1 MTTEVQ
7 ATKRCSKCFYEQS
20 VNEFYPNKY
29 TKDGRRAKC
38 KACEVKYCL
47 ANQTS
52 IKLRQAKYYV
62 INREKVLE
70 KSEKYRSNN
79 AKRTRE
85 RNNATY
91 AQIKLDPEKYAKLQ
105 AERRRNLKT
114 WRLRNPTHV
123 KANSEVR
130 TAIHLG
136 KIVRPNECSNC
147 GCQCKP
153 EAHHDSYEKSQW
165 LVVRWLCKSCHAT
178 HHRKYPDLP
187 K

>member
-1 MTTEVQ
+1 MTTDVQ
-7 ATKRCSKCFYEQS
+7 ATKRCSKCFSEQS

-52 IKLRQAKYYV
+52 IKLRQAKY
-62 INREKVLE
+62 
-70 KSEKYRSNN
+70 RSNN

-85 RNNATY
+85 RKNATY

-105 AERRRNLKT
+105 AERRRGLKT

-123 KANSEVR
+123 KANSKVR
-130 TAIHLG
+130 TAVRFG
-136 KIVRPNECSNC
+136 KIVRPNECSKC
-147 GCQCKP
+147 GCQCKA

-165 LVVRWLCKSCHAT
+165 LVVRWLCKSCHAA
-178 HHRKYPDLP
+178 HHRKYPDSP

>member
-7 ATKRCSKCFYEQS
+7 ATKRCSKCFSEQS
-20 VNEFYPNKY
+20 VNEFYPSKY

-38 KACEVKYCL
+38 KACEVKYRL

-52 IKLRQAKYYV
+52 IKLR
-62 INREKVLE
+62 L
-70 KSEKYRSNN
+70 EKYRSKN
-79 AKRTRE
+79 ANRNRE
-85 RNNATY
+85 REKARY

-105 AERRRNLKT
+105 AERRRGLKT

-123 KANSEVR
+123 KANSKVS

-136 KIVRPNECSNC
+136 KIVRPNECSKC
-147 GCQCKP
+147 GDQCKP

-165 LVVRWLCKSCHAT
+165 LVVRWLCKSCHAA
-178 HHRKYPDLP
+178 HHRKYPDSP

>member
-1 MTTEVQ
+1 MTAEVQ

-52 IKLRQAKYYV
+52 IKLRQAKY
-62 INREKVLE
+62 
-70 KSEKYRSNN
+70 RSNN

-85 RNNATY
+85 RKNATY

-105 AERRRNLKT
+105 AERRRLTTIVTKNL
-114 WRLRNPTHV
+114 N
-123 KANSEVR
+123 
-130 TAIHLG
+130 G
-136 KIVRPNECSNC
+136 
-147 GCQCKP
+147 
-153 EAHHDSYEKSQW
+153 
-165 LVVRWLCKSCHAT
+165 
-178 HHRKYPDLP
+178 
-187 K
+187 